1 NYHAVFWFAL
11 VMIVATMFCLARI
24 KDV

>member
-1 NYHAVFWFAL
+1 AVFWFAL

>member
-1 NYHAVFWFAL
+1 HAVFWFAL
-11 VMIVATMFCLARI
+11 VMIVATMFCLTRI

>member
-1 NYHAVFWFAL
+1 FWFAL

>member
-1 NYHAVFWFAL
+1 HAVFWFAL